1 MGSVYS
7 AEYTRHIL
15 HFLQMVLSASAGTS
29 NSGRGPTLCIW
40 IEENLNSRVLIDLGI
55 RA

>member
-1 MGSVYS
+1 M
-7 AEYTRHIL
+7 AP
-15 HFLQMVLSASAGTS
+15 SASAGTS

-40 IEENLNSRVLIDLGI
+40 IEENLNSRVLFDLGI